1 MIGSDLGAVLALTR
15 EVVAANPRGLPQ
27 PGAVIGVAQIEA
39 AGVRIGVNP
48 WAKVP
53 DVVAAEAEI
62 YRALVE
68 RFALAGIAGPLPRQ
82 EVQVVNSGR

>member
-1 MIGSDLGAVLALTR
+1 
-15 EVVAANPRGLPQ
+15 
-27 PGAVIGVAQIEA
+27 VAQIEP

-48 WAKVP
+48 WVRVP

-68 RFALAGIAGPLPRQ
+68 RFGSAGIGVPLPRQ
-82 EVQVVNSGR
+82 EIQLVNSGR